1 MTGTMRGLD
10 CEEAESGD
18 DSALPPHVRRKKKKE
33 LVELEQVSRGRVA
46 TIRTLSYRC
55 VDAWG
60 RLGPAPFHSPR
71 LI

>member
-1 MTGTMRGLD
+1 MRKQKARMIPPSRLTS
-10 CEEAESGD
+10 EEKKKEG
-18 DSALPPHVRRKKKKE
+18 KKKK

-60 RLGPAPFHSPR
+60 TLGPAPFHSPR